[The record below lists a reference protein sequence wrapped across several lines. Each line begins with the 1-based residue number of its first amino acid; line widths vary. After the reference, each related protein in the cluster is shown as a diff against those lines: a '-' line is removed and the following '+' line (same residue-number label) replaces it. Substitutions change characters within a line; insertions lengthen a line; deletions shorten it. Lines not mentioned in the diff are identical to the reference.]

1 MERVSAQR
9 AEIDASRLDRTE
21 IIGMVAAVVL
31 VISLFLEW
39 FSLSTDPS
47 VVQRGGD
54 PENWACGVGE
64 SSCSAWDTFPIL
76 RWLLLGAAA
85 APFILAWIVIRGHA
99 LSWPRGELTAIVGL
113 TAFVLIAYNGIVD
126 KPNDGLEIGLAFG
139 YWLALLASIPS
150 RAASGRSR
158 AAAGRGESHRRPSN
172 GRDPGSRAAY

>member
-9 AEIDASRLDRTE
+9 AGIDASRLDRTE
-21 IIGMVAAVVL
+21 LIGMVAAVVL

-139 YWLALLASIPS
+139 YWLALLASIGIS
-150 RAASGRSR
+150 LSGGFRAVESGGG
-158 AAAGRGESHRRPSN
+158 ARRKP
-172 GRDPGSRAAY
+172 PATF